1 MEAKLRIGVIGLGR
15 AFTLM
20 LPTLVKDS
28 RVELVAA
35 AEPLN
40 EPRQL
45 FARQF
50 TAKTYDDAAAL
61 CRDPNVD
68 VVYIASPHQFHAAH
82 AEMAA
87 AAGKHILV
95 EKPMALNLGE
105 CMRMIDAASN
115 ANVHLIV
122 GHSHSFDAP
131 ILRTLAH
138 ITSGKMGALRM
149 IQMLNFTD
157 FLYRPRRPEELDTAQ
172 GGGVVFSQAAH
183 QIDVARLLGGG
194 RVRSVRAL
202 TGSWDQSRPTEGAYS
217 ALLTFESGAFANL
230 TYSGYGHFD
239 SDEFCGW
246 IGESGKQKD
255 PSNYATARNSLQNK
269 SADEEAAMKAAR
281 NYGGPNYAAADPN
294 GSPAHHQHF
303 GFVLASCER
312 ADLRP
317 LPNGVM
323 VYGDEEQYFDKLP
336 EPNIPRAEVIDEL
349 YDAIIHDKAP
359 LHSGRWSLATMEVCL
374 ALLRSAKEGHEV
386 FLSEQ
391 VGPNE

>member
-20 LPTLVKDS
+20 LPTLLKDS
-28 RVELVAA
+28 RLELVAA
-35 AEPLN
+35 AEPLI

-45 FARQF
+45 FTRQF
-50 TAKTYDDAAAL
+50 TAKTYDDADAL
-61 CRDPNVD
+61 CRDANVD
-68 VVYIASPHQFHAAH
+68 VVYIASPHQFHAEH

-87 AAGKHILV
+87 ASGKHILV
-95 EKPMALNLGE
+95 EKPIALSLDE
-105 CMRMIDAASN
+105 CRRMIAASSN

-131 ILRTLAH
+131 ILRTAAL
-138 ITSGKMGALRM
+138 INSGKLGSLRM

-157 FLYRPRRPEELDTAQ
+157 FLYRPRRAEELDTAQ

-183 QIDVARLLGGG
+183 QIDMARLLGGG
-194 RVRSVRAL
+194 KLRSVRAL
-202 TGSWDQSRPTEGAYS
+202 TGSWDQNRPTEGAYS
-217 ALLTFESGAFANL
+217 ALITFENGAFANL

-246 IGESGKQKD
+246 IGESGRQKD
-255 PSNYATARNSLQNK
+255 PADYGAARQSLQNK
-269 SADEEAAMKAAR
+269 SAEEEAAMKVAR
-281 NYGGPNYAAADPN
+281 NYGGPNYAATDPDDT
-294 GSPAHHQHF
+294 PPHHQHF

-317 LPNGVM
+317 LPSGVM
-323 VYGDEEQYFDKLP
+323 VYGNDEQYFDKLP
-336 EPNIPRAEVIDEL
+336 EPKIPRSEVIDEL
-349 YDAIIHDKAP
+349 YNAIIHNKAP
-359 LHSGRWSLATMEVCL
+359 LHDGKWSLATMEACL
-374 ALLRSAKEGHEV
+374 ALLKSANEGHEV

-391 VGPNE
+391 TGPYE